1 MKNLS
6 ALLRLMARLHCGLIA
21 AILSAAAFSM
31 LPLVVPVSLSP
42 QGAFWRGLLFALP
55 TALCW
60 YAVKR
65 LPALWQF
72 LLAGLG
78 LCGLSWLLMGH
89 PGGAAMML
97 LMCILRARTRLEE
110 EEENRPIP
118 SVFDRPVLPVLTLF
132 AGVWLASALLGLP
145 PLQRLSLLGGALY
158 LLLCLAHHG
167 LERLE
172 AYLLLNQGMAGL
184 PARRIRRIAGSAAL
198 AAVAVAGA
206 LLLPPALTDP
216 GSLRIDLPDP
226 TLETPPVRYEAPEG
240 GQAAGEL
247 PAMDMDLSG
256 LVDGPT
262 WQIPEWVSY
271 LFFGI
276 VGIILLGALYA
287 GVRGLMKNFRLSFAD
302 GRDVIQSL
310 EREDR
315 DQAESVEDALRAPRL
330 FDRSPEARV
339 RRRYR
344 RAILRAAKEPPK
356 PWHTPEELEAAAGLA
371 EPELHREYETL
382 RYGKP

>member
-1 MKNLS
+1 
-6 ALLRLMARLHCGLIA
+6 
-21 AILSAAAFSM
+21 
-31 LPLVVPVSLSP
+31 
-42 QGAFWRGLLFALP
+42 
-55 TALCW
+55 
-60 YAVKR
+60 
-65 LPALWQF
+65 
-72 LLAGLG
+72 
-78 LCGLSWLLMGH
+78 
-89 PGGAAMML
+89 
-97 LMCILRARTRLEE
+97 
-110 EEENRPIP
+110 
-118 SVFDRPVLPVLTLF
+118 
-132 AGVWLASALLGLP
+132 
-145 PLQRLSLLGGALY
+145 
-158 LLLCLAHHG
+158 
-167 LERLE
+167 
-172 AYLLLNQGMAGL
+172 MAGL

-371 EPELHREYETL
+371 EPELHREYEAL